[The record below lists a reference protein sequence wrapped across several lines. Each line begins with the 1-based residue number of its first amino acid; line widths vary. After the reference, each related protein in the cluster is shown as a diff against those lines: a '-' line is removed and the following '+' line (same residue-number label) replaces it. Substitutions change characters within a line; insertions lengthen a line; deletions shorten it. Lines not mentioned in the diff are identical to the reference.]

1 MKLKE
6 IFAFDV
12 VSFGGA
18 VVDCFLNTGVGETHG
33 KICYN
38 SGEKILVKDLKF
50 DVGGGATN
58 TAAAFSRLGLKTGCV
73 IKVGDDENG
82 RKILRCL
89 KDEKVKLLGKV
100 EKNSNSGFSVIL
112 DSREYER
119 TILTFKGSYD
129 QIEMNDI
136 KHFRTKWLYLSS
148 LLEKSFNTQLQL
160 AKELKKKWVKIAF
173 NPSAYIIKEYKDKL
187 KSLLKLCDIVIL
199 NKEEAQMLVKG
210 KSLPDLLKNIHKLG
224 VRTVV
229 ITNKN
234 SLVGCYDG
242 NKMYSIKPHENIKV
256 VERTGAGDA
265 FASGFV
271 AGQIVGKTIDESL
284 ELALKES
291 ESVLGHFGAKNNL
304 IRMKLK

>member
-50 DVGGGATN
+50 DVGGGAKN

-119 TILTFKGSYD
+119 TILTFKGSND

>member
-50 DVGGGATN
+50 DVGGGAKN

-119 TILTFKGSYD
+119 TILTFKGSND

-199 NKEEAQMLVKG
+199 IKEEAQMLVKG

>member
-119 TILTFKGSYD
+119 TILTFKGSND